1 MATADRSKGNDQ
13 EKAADKKADISAREE
28 RIGIQLKNARSDKNL
43 SLTDVAEEL
52 KIRKNYLEAIEQGL
66 FSDLPGPTYAI
77 GFVRSYAKLLDLD
90 QVAIVERFRSE
101 IAGLEKETELHFLIP
116 ENERRFPGVA
126 VIGASL
132 ALAAAVYGGWYVM
145 AGRTGGEAAV
155 ASTAGAK
162 SGKAAIAKSG
172 AKSRRGKSGR
182 AKVAT
187 TGKES
192 IKPADSKTKPAVKTV
207 PGKEAESGGLTVK
220 PAVARGPGVISEAA
234 LRATTDRTAQE
245 RARTAA
251 IKAAAVARHKAAL
264 EARRK
269 AAEKAK
275 LAQAAGP
282 VSGKARIV
290 LKATETT
297 WVKLQLT
304 DGTMVFSRIL
314 KAGEVFPVVQNR
326 VLLLTAGNAGGLRIV
341 VDGRVLPALGPTGAV
356 RQNIRLDADALL
368 ASR

>member
-1 MATADRSKGNDQ
+1 M
-13 EKAADKKADISAREE
+13 
-28 RIGIQLKNARSDKNL
+28 
-43 SLTDVAEEL
+43 
-52 KIRKNYLEAIEQGL
+52 
-66 FSDLPGPTYAI
+66 
-77 GFVRSYAKLLDLD
+77 
-90 QVAIVERFRSE
+90 
-101 IAGLEKETELHFLIP
+101 
-116 ENERRFPGVA
+116 
-126 VIGASL
+126 
-132 ALAAAVYGGWYVM
+132 
-145 AGRTGGEAAV
+145 
-155 ASTAGAK
+155 
-162 SGKAAIAKSG
+162 
-172 AKSRRGKSGR
+172 
-182 AKVAT
+182 
-187 TGKES
+187 
-192 IKPADSKTKPAVKTV
+192 
-207 PGKEAESGGLTVK
+207 
-220 PAVARGPGVISEAA
+220 GPGVISEAA

-245 RARTAA
+245 RARIAA

-290 LKATETT
+290 LKATQTT

>member
-1 MATADRSKGNDQ
+1 MATADRSRGNDQ
-13 EKAADKKADISAREE
+13 KDTAEDTADTPIREE

-43 SLTDVAEEL
+43 SLTDVAQEL
-52 KIRKNYLEAIEQGL
+52 KIRKNYLEAIEKGL

-101 IAGLEKETELHFLIP
+101 IAGLEKETELHFLVP
-116 ENERRFPGVA
+116 ENERRFPGMA
-126 VIGASL
+126 LIGASMVL
-132 ALAAAVYGGWYVM
+132 AVAVYGGWYVM
-145 AGRTGGEAAV
+145 KGHVGGSEV

-162 SGKAAIAKSG
+162 SGKTAAKSG
-172 AKSRRGKSGR
+172 KG
-182 AKVAT
+182 AT
-187 TGKES
+187 KAS
-192 IKPADSKTKPAVKTV
+192 IKPAETKTKPVMKPVT
-207 PGKEAESGGLTVK
+207 GKEAAGAGKLNVQ
-220 PAVARGPGVISEAA
+220 PAVATGPGVISEAA
-234 LRATTDRTAQE
+234 LRASVDRSVQE
-245 RARTAA
+245 RARIVAR
-251 IKAAAVARHKAAL
+251 KRAAAKRAAAAL

-290 LKATETT
+290 LKATQTT

-341 VDGRVLPALGPTGAV
+341 VDGRVLPALGPSGAV

>member
-1 MATADRSKGNDQ
+1 MATADRSRGKDQ
-13 EKAADKKADISAREE
+13 EETAEKKAGTTAREE

-116 ENERRFPGVA
+116 ENERRFPGMA
-126 VIGASL
+126 VVGASL

-145 AGRTGGEAAV
+145 AGRTGGEAAI

-162 SGKAAIAKSG
+162 SGKATAS
-172 AKSRRGKSGR
+172 KSRRGKS
-182 AKVAT
+182 KIAT

-192 IKPADSKTKPAVKTV
+192 IKPTDSKTKPAVKTV
-207 PGKEAESGGLTVK
+207 PGKEAESGRLTVK

-290 LKATETT
+290 LKATQTT

>member
-1 MATADRSKGNDQ
+1 MATAERSRENSQ
-13 EKAADKKADISAREE
+13 ENAASETAETPIREE
-28 RIGIQLKNARSDKNL
+28 RIGLQLKNARRDKNL

-52 KIRKNYLEAIEQGL
+52 KIRKEYIEAIEKGL

-77 GFVRSYAKLLDLD
+77 GFVRSYAQMLDLD
-90 QVAIVERFRSE
+90 QAAIVDRFRSE
-101 IAGLEKETELHFLIP
+101 IAGLEKETKLHFLVP
-116 ENERRFPGVA
+116 STEKRFPGMA
-126 VIGASL
+126 VVGASV
-132 ALAAAVYGGWYVM
+132 ALAVAVYGGWYLM
-145 AGRTGGEAAV
+145 GGQSGGEGTI
-155 ASTAGAK
+155 ASASGAK
-162 SGKAAIAKSG
+162 SGKAKAKTATKPANPG
-172 AKSRRGKSGR
+172 GKGTANAGIKPPVS
-182 AKVAT
+182 K
-187 TGKES
+187 
-192 IKPADSKTKPAVKTV
+192 IKPAAKPA
-207 PGKEAESGGLTVK
+207 PGKEAEAGKFTVK
-220 PAVARGPGVISEAA
+220 PAVANGPGVISEAA
-234 LRATTDRTAQE
+234 LRAVADREAQE
-245 RARTAA
+245 GARRAKARAA
-251 IKAAAVARHKAAL
+251 IAARAAAAL

-269 AAEKAK
+269 AAEAAK
-275 LAQAAGP
+275 RAQASGP

>member
-1 MATADRSKGNDQ
+1 MATADRSRGNDQ
-13 EKAADKKADISAREE
+13 QKTAEETAETPAREE

-43 SLTDVAEEL
+43 SLTDVAQEL
-52 KIRKNYLEAIEQGL
+52 KIRQNYLEAIEKGL
-66 FSDLPGPTYAI
+66 FTELPGPTYAI

-90 QVAIVERFRSE
+90 QTAIVERFRSE
-101 IAGLEKETELHFLIP
+101 IAGLEKETELHFLVP
-116 ENERRFPGVA
+116 DHEKRFPGMAVVA
-126 VIGASL
+126 ASL
-132 ALAAAVYGGWYVM
+132 VLGVAVYGGWYLM
-145 AGRTGGEAAV
+145 KGQMGGAEV
-155 ASTAGAK
+155 ASTAGGK
-162 SGKAAIAKSG
+162 LGKAKVV
-172 AKSRRGKSGR
+172 KSRGGKSGTK
-182 AKVAT
+182 A
-187 TGKES
+187 S
-192 IKPADSKTKPAVKTV
+192 IKPAETKTKPAMKTV
-207 PGKEAESGGLTVK
+207 PGKEAAGRLSVR
-220 PAVARGPGVISEAA
+220 PAVATGPGVISEAA
-234 LRATTDRTAQE
+234 LRASVDRSTQE
-245 RARTAA
+245 RAR
-251 IKAAAVARHKAAL
+251 AAARRKAEAKRAAAAL

-269 AAEKAK
+269 AAAKAK

-290 LKATETT
+290 LKATQTT

-304 DGTMVFSRIL
+304 DGTLVFSRIL

>member
-1 MATADRSKGNDQ
+1 MATADRSREKDQ
-13 EKAADKKADISAREE
+13 EETAEKKADTTAREE

-43 SLTDVAEEL
+43 SLADVAEEL

-77 GFVRSYAKLLDLD
+77 GFVRSYAKMLDLD
-90 QVAIVERFRSE
+90 QTAIVDRFRSE

-116 ENERRFPGVA
+116 ESERRFPGMA

-145 AGRTGGEAAV
+145 KGQMGGGDAAI

-162 SGKAAIAKSG
+162 SGKATAS
-172 AKSRRGKSGR
+172 KSRRGKS
-182 AKVAT
+182 KIAT

-192 IKPADSKTKPAVKTV
+192 IKPTDSKTKPAVKTV
-207 PGKEAESGGLTVK
+207 PGKEAESGRLTVK
-220 PAVARGPGVISEAA
+220 PAVAMGPGVISEAA

-245 RARTAA
+245 RARIAA

-290 LKATETT
+290 LKATQTT

>member
-1 MATADRSKGNDQ
+1 M
-13 EKAADKKADISAREE
+13 
-28 RIGIQLKNARSDKNL
+28 
-43 SLTDVAEEL
+43 
-52 KIRKNYLEAIEQGL
+52 
-66 FSDLPGPTYAI
+66 
-77 GFVRSYAKLLDLD
+77 LDLD
-90 QVAIVERFRSE
+90 QTAIVERFRSE
-101 IAGLEKETELHFLIP
+101 IAGLEKETQLHFLVP
-116 ENERRFPGVA
+116 ESEKRFPGMA
-126 VIGASL
+126 LIGASV
-132 ALAAAVYGGWYVM
+132 ALAAAVYGGWYLM
-145 AGRTGGEAAV
+145 TSRSAGEPSV

-162 SGKAAIAKSG
+162 PGKAKLAKSGKAPAK
-172 AKSRRGKSGR
+172 A
-182 AKVAT
+182 V
-187 TGKES
+187 
-192 IKPADSKTKPAVKTV
+192 IKPTETKTKPAANAAS
-207 PGKEAESGGLTVK
+207 GKEANAAAINVR
-220 PAVARGPGVISEAA
+220 PAVAMAPGVISEAA
-234 LRATTDRTAQE
+234 LRATVDRETEE
-245 RARTAA
+245 RARLAKIKEETAA
-251 IKAAAVARHKAAL
+251 RAKAAL
-264 EARRK
+264 EARRE

-304 DGTMVFSRIL
+304 DGTLVFSRIL

>member
-1 MATADRSKGNDQ
+1 MATADRSRGSDQ
-13 EKAADKKADISAREE
+13 DKTAKEEASPPAREE
-28 RIGIQLKNARSDKNL
+28 RIGLQLKNARSDKNL

-52 KIRKNYLEAIEQGL
+52 KIRKIYIEAIEKGL

-101 IAGLEKETELHFLIP
+101 IAGLEKETELHFLVP
-116 ENERRFPGVA
+116 ENERRFPGMALV
-126 VIGASL
+126 GASL

-145 AGRTGGEAAV
+145 AGRAGGEATV
-155 ASTAGAK
+155 ANSAGAKPGKAAPAK
-162 SGKAAIAKSG
+162 SGKS
-172 AKSRRGKSGR
+172 
-182 AKVAT
+182 KVAT
-187 TGKES
+187 TGKEA
-192 IKPADSKTKPAVKTV
+192 IKPAETKTKPVSKPA
-207 PGKEAESGGLTVK
+207 PGKEANAGKLTVK
-220 PAVARGPGVISEAA
+220 PAIATSPGVISEAA
-234 LRATTDRTAQE
+234 LRASADRVAQE
-245 RARTAA
+245 RARVAA
-251 IKAAAVARHKAAL
+251 AKAAAAARHKAAL

-290 LKATETT
+290 LKATQTT

>member
-1 MATADRSKGNDQ
+1 MATAERSREDSQKN
-13 EKAADKKADISAREE
+13 AASETAETPIREE
-28 RIGIQLKNARSDKNL
+28 RIGLQLKNARCDKNL
-43 SLTDVAEEL
+43 SQTDVAEEL
-52 KIRKNYLEAIEQGL
+52 KIRKEYIEAIEKGL

-77 GFVRSYAKLLDLD
+77 GFVRSYAQMLELD
-90 QVAIVERFRSE
+90 QAAIVERFRSE
-101 IAGLEKETELHFLIP
+101 IAGLEKETKLHFLVP
-116 ENERRFPGVA
+116 DNERRFPGMA
-126 VIGASL
+126 VVGASV
-132 ALAAAVYGGWYVM
+132 ALAVAVYGGWYLM
-145 AGRTGGEAAV
+145 AGQSGGESAI

-162 SGKAAIAKSG
+162 SGKATTKKATKTANPGDKGSAK
-172 AKSRRGKSGR
+172 A
-182 AKVAT
+182 
-187 TGKES
+187 S
-192 IKPADSKTKPAVKTV
+192 IKPPVTKTKPAAKPV
-207 PGKEAESGGLTVK
+207 PGKEAEAGKFTVK
-220 PAVARGPGVISEAA
+220 KAVAAGPGVISEAA
-234 LRATTDRTAQE
+234 LRANTDREAQE
-245 RARTAA
+245 RERIA
-251 IKAAAVARHKAAL
+251 KAKAAVAARAAAAL

-269 AAEKAK
+269 AAEAAK
-275 LAQAAGP
+275 LAQASGP

>member
-13 EKAADKKADISAREE
+13 EKTADKKAEMSAREE
-28 RIGIQLKNARSDKNL
+28 RIGVQLKNARSDKNL
-43 SLTDVAEEL
+43 SLTDIAEEL
-52 KIRKNYLEAIEQGL
+52 KIRKIYIEAIENGL

-90 QVAIVERFRSE
+90 QTAIVERFRSE
-101 IAGLEKETELHFLIP
+101 IAGLEKETKLHFLVP
-116 ENERRFPGVA
+116 ENERRFPGMA
-126 VIGASL
+126 VVGASL

-155 ASTAGAK
+155 ASSTGAK
-162 SGKAAIAKSG
+162 SGKATTAKAG
-172 AKSRRGKSGR
+172 KSRKG
-182 AKVAT
+182 T
-187 TGKES
+187 TKAA
-192 IKPADSKTKPAVKTV
+192 IKPAESKTKPAVKTV
-207 PGKEAESGGLTVK
+207 PGKEANFGKATVK
-220 PAVARGPGVISEAA
+220 VAVATGPGVISEAA
-234 LRATTDRTAQE
+234 LRATADRAAQT
-245 RARTAA
+245 RARIAEA
-251 IKAAAVARHKAAL
+251 KAAATARARAAL

-326 VLLLTAGNAGGLRIV
+326 VLLLTAGNAGGLRII